1 MGFPYLQPIKQWIAE
16 EFEQREQIPE
26 MESLKTPFAVLTSA
40 AVVSKTNTYESA
52 VKFETPN
59 GVTTYHGC
67 IIHSN
72 INPDTIY
79 SLNSTNTNT
88 INPTLA
94 EHTKQSTNLDKL
106 HYK

>member
-88 INPTLA
+88 IN
-94 EHTKQSTNLDKL
+94 KNRMTNDLNAMNL
-106 HYK
+106 N